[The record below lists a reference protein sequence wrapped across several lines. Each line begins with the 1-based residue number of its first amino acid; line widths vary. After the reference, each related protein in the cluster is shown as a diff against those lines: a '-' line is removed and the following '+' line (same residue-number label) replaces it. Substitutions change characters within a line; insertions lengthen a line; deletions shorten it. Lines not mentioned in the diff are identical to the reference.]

1 MKRKLM
7 VTVLTAIALMASV
20 AGFGFAQALTATPTA
35 AELLARID
43 NNEIFTTIQYTGEM
57 IIYHHNRR
65 FVKTM
70 NVWARG
76 RGESF
81 MEFTNPEDR
90 GTRYLMENGRLWV
103 ISPDI
108 ERARR
113 ISGHMLR
120 ESMMGSDMSYEDAIN
135 NEPLS
140 ERYNA
145 VILRTETIASGPWA
159 GRSAWVLDLTE
170 KRRGETFPRRMLWI
184 DQETGDL
191 LRSEMFALSGARLR
205 EQNLLRVEVIDG
217 RRFPVETEVRDLLR
231 GNSRTVFRMHNVVLD
246 QPIAD
251 SVFSRR
257 NLER

>member
-1 MKRKLM
+1 MKRKIFSAAIVVSLM
-7 VTVLTAIALMASV
+7 MLTAD
-20 AGFGFAQALTATPTA
+20 FGFAQSLAAPTA

-43 NNEIFTTIQYTGEM
+43 NNEIFQTIQYDGEM

-70 NVWARG
+70 RAQARG
-76 RGESF
+76 GGFSF
-81 MEFTNPEDR
+81 IEFTNPEDR

-120 ESMMGSDMSYEDAIN
+120 ESMMGSDMSYEDMLN

-140 ERYNA
+140 ERFNA
-145 VILRTETIASGPWA
+145 VLVGLQTIDSGVWA
-159 GRSAWVLDLTE
+159 GRNAWVLDLTAI
-170 KRRGETFPRRMLWI
+170 RRGESHPRRMLWV

-191 LRSEMFALSGARLR
+191 LRSEFFALSGARLR
-205 EQNLLRVEVIDG
+205 EYNLLRVEVLGG
-217 RRFPVETEVRDLLR
+217 RRFPVEVELRDLLR
-231 GNSRTVFRMHNVVLD
+231 ANSRTVFRMNNVVLD
-246 QPIAD
+246 QPIPDA
-251 SVFSRR
+251 VFSRR

>member
-1 MKRKLM
+1 MKKRL
-7 VTVLTAIALMASV
+7 VTAAALLFIV
-20 AGFGFAQALTATPTA
+20 AGFGYSQTA
-35 AELLARID
+35 AELLARVD
-43 NNEIFTTIQYTGEM
+43 NNEIFTTIQYDGEM

-70 NVWARG
+70 RAWARG
-76 RGESF
+76 GGFSF
-81 MEFTNPEDR
+81 IEFTNPEDR

-120 ESMMGSDMSYEDAIN
+120 ESMMGSDMSYEDVIN
-135 NEPLS
+135 NDPLS
-140 ERYNA
+140 DRYTA
-145 VILRTETIASGPWA
+145 EILRVETMTSGAWA
-159 GRSAWVLDLTE
+159 GRSAWVLDLTA
-170 KRRGETFPRRMLWI
+170 KRRGETYPRRMLWI

-191 LRSEMFALSGARLR
+191 LRSELFALSGARLK
-205 EQNLLRVEVIDG
+205 EHNLLRVDVIGG
-217 RRFPVETEVRDLLR
+217 RRFPVEVEMRDLLR
-231 GNSRTVFRMHNVVLD
+231 GNSRTVFRMSNVILD

-251 SVFSRR
+251 AVFSRR

>member
-1 MKRKLM
+1 MKRKM
-7 VTVLTAIALMASV
+7 MATALALAV
-20 AGFGFAQALTATPTA
+20 AGLGFSQAAATPTA

-43 NNEIFTTIQYTGEM
+43 GNEIFATIQYEGEM
-57 IIYHHNRR
+57 VIYHHNRR
-65 FVKTM
+65 FVRTM
-70 NVWARG
+70 NAWARG

-81 MEFTNPEDR
+81 IEFTNPEDR

-140 ERYNA
+140 GRYNA
-145 VILRTETIASGPWA
+145 ALLGAETIASGVWA
-159 GRSAWVLDLTE
+159 GREAWVLELTAI
-170 KRRGETFPRRMLWI
+170 RRTESYPRRMLWI
-184 DQETGDL
+184 DRETGDL
-191 LRSEMFALSGARLR
+191 LRSEFFALSGARLR
-205 EQNLLRVEVIDG
+205 EQNLLRVEVIGG
-217 RRFPVETEVRDLLR
+217 RRFPVEMEVRDLVR
-231 GNSRTVFRMHNVVLD
+231 GNSRTVFSMRNVALD
-246 QPIAD
+246 GPIAD

>member
-1 MKRKLM
+1 MKTM
-7 VTVLTAIALMASV
+7 AAVLTA
-20 AGFGFAQALTATPTA
+20 FALTAAVSGFAFAQTALAAPTA

-43 NNEIFTTIQYTGEM
+43 ENEIFTTIQYDGEM

-70 NVWARG
+70 RAWARG
-76 RGESF
+76 VGFSF
-81 MEFTNPEDR
+81 IEFTNPEDR

-120 ESMMGSDMSYEDAIN
+120 ESMMGSDMSYEDMIN
-135 NEPLS
+135 NDPLS
-140 ERYNA
+140 DRYTA
-145 VILRTETIASGPWA
+145 EILRTETIDTGVWA
-159 GRSAWVLDLTE
+159 GRTAWVLELE
-170 KRRGETFPRRMLWI
+170 AKRRGESYPRRLLWI
-184 DQETGDL
+184 DLETGDL
-191 LRSEMFALSGARLR
+191 LRSEFFALSGARLK
-205 EQNLLRVEVIDG
+205 EHNLLRVEVIDG
-217 RRFPVETEVRDLLR
+217 RRFPVEIEMRDLLR
-231 GNSRTVFRMHNVVLD
+231 GNSRTIFRMSNVILD
-246 QPIAD
+246 RPIAD